1 MNKLLKAYLDLN
13 RLDFSTDVLKRE
25 FHSLLKE
32 EEYADLFIS
41 KTQAENSF
49 TAILND
55 IFERMMRGEI
65 KKDVTMEFVD
75 TIKFYFDINKITFEG
90 FEYRHIWMTDEKYW
104 KNVLTPQYNLIGLNP
119 DNEDFVLMYKKMD
132 DYIKAY
138 KDINEHLKQ
147 MLEDRS
153 YEQTYVP
160 DIDKMVKDNKK
171 TL

>member
-75 TIKFYFDINKITFEG
+75 SIKFYFDINKINFEG

-104 KNVLTPQYNLIGLNP
+104 QNVLTPQYNLIGLNP
-119 DNEDFVLMYKKMD
+119 DNEEFVLMYKKTD

-147 MLEDRS
+147 MLDDRS